1 MAARSR
7 GGDPGP
13 KGAERLSARIL
24 DEIADAG
31 WPVGSLVGTEPE
43 LVERYGVS
51 RNTFREAVRLLEH
64 LGAARMNVGRTG
76 GLVVTSP
83 DPAPVTRAA
92 AVLLRYEGVDHS
104 ELHEARASVEL
115 AIVELAIARLDDDGA
130 ERLLGVVERE
140 VRPESGDRRERTGE
154 LHMALAEL
162 AGNRALALFLDSL
175 ISLSVE
181 YARTVEGVAPRA
193 WSMDETH
200 RAHGA
205 IARAVVSRDVD
216 TARRHTAAHLRAI
229 SEWMRGVEAHVE
241 VAQR

>member
-1 MAARSR
+1 
-7 GGDPGP
+7 
-13 KGAERLSARIL
+13 
-24 DEIADAG
+24 
-31 WPVGSLVGTEPE
+31 
-43 LVERYGVS
+43 
-51 RNTFREAVRLLEH
+51 
-64 LGAARMNVGRTG
+64 
-76 GLVVTSP
+76 
-83 DPAPVTRAA
+83 VTRAA

-104 ELHEARASVEL
+104 ELHEARASVDL

-140 VRPESGDRRERTGE
+140 VRPESGDPRERTGE

-181 YARTVEGVAPRA
+181 YARTVGGVTPRA

-205 IARAVVSRDVD
+205 IARAVVSRDVE
-216 TARRHTAAHLRAI
+216 TARRHTTAHLRAI
-229 SEWMRGVEAHVE
+229 EGWMRGVEAHVD
-241 VAQR
+241 AARRSSRRSSHYGRSP